1 MIGNKQGYRLL
12 SIPFV
17 ALNKQRISLM
27 NKLLISQHQ
36 RKLLLVALM
45 TLFNGT
51 AQANDP
57 WSSDRK
63 WLFGDWDGNRQQLEQ
78 KGYKFN
84 FSVMNQS
91 AVNFD
96 GGYNDDQELL
106 NAYQLTLGANF
117 DLEKILNWQNTQ
129 ASLMITKRDGQSL
142 ASERI
147 GDPRAAQLSSV
158 QEIYGRGQSW
168 RLSQAWLKKGF
179 IDNTLTFKIGRMGMS
194 EDFNASQCEF
204 QNLVL
209 CGGQIGKAVGSIW
222 YNSPVSVWGANVKYQ
237 FSPTW

>member
-51 AQANDP
+51 AQTNDP

-63 WLFGDWDGNRQQLEQ
+63 WLFGDWDENRQQLEQ

-117 DLEKILNWQNTQ
+117 DLEK
-129 ASLMITKRDGQSL
+129 
-142 ASERI
+142 
-147 GDPRAAQLSSV
+147 
-158 QEIYGRGQSW
+158 Y
-168 RLSQAWLKKGF
+168 
-179 IDNTLTFKIGRMGMS
+179 
-194 EDFNASQCEF
+194 
-204 QNLVL
+204 
-209 CGGQIGKAVGSIW
+209 
-222 YNSPVSVWGANVKYQ
+222 
-237 FSPTW
+237 

>member
-1 MIGNKQGYRLL
+1 
-12 SIPFV
+12 
-17 ALNKQRISLM
+17 M

-158 QEIYGRGQSW
+158 
-168 RLSQAWLKKGF
+168 
-179 IDNTLTFKIGRMGMS
+179 
-194 EDFNASQCEF
+194 
-204 QNLVL
+204 
-209 CGGQIGKAVGSIW
+209 
-222 YNSPVSVWGANVKYQ
+222 
-237 FSPTW
+237 

>member
-51 AQANDP
+51 AQANGP

-78 KGYKFN
+78 KG
-84 FSVMNQS
+84 
-91 AVNFD
+91 
-96 GGYNDDQELL
+96 L
-106 NAYQLTLGANF
+106 
-117 DLEKILNWQNTQ
+117 
-129 ASLMITKRDGQSL
+129 
-142 ASERI
+142 
-147 GDPRAAQLSSV
+147 
-158 QEIYGRGQSW
+158 
-168 RLSQAWLKKGF
+168 
-179 IDNTLTFKIGRMGMS
+179 
-194 EDFNASQCEF
+194 
-204 QNLVL
+204 
-209 CGGQIGKAVGSIW
+209 
-222 YNSPVSVWGANVKYQ
+222 
-237 FSPTW
+237 